1 MICALAAG
9 LAMAACEPDVAGPA
23 MRPIDPWADCPAGR
37 SLYELHLDADRRAEL
52 TSGPITAGFVPAR
65 HYASVVS
72 DLYFWVETTQGR
84 YWFVITLS
92 MGYSVTEISP
102 VTDPTRADAETD
114 GPREFE
120 AADGVA
126 SGSTLLLFDA
136 DGMPAE
142 IPSSGD
148 AGPEWILVPDLGPVL
163 WYSPGDVTDR
173 PASER
178 DRLPTAFFRRSG
190 CADEA
195 PAPAWP

>member
-9 LAMAACEPDVAGPA
+9 LAMACEPDVMGPA
-23 MRPIDPWADCPAGR
+23 MRPIDPWADCPAER
-37 SLYELHLDADRRAEL
+37 SLYALHLDADRRADM
-52 TSGPITAGFVPAR
+52 TDGPIRAGFVPAR
-65 HYASVVS
+65 HRASAVS
-72 DLYFWVETTQGR
+72 DLYFWLETPRHR

-92 MGYSVTEISP
+92 MGYSVTGISP
-102 VTDPTRADAETD
+102 VTDPTRADAATD
-114 GPREFE
+114 GPREIE